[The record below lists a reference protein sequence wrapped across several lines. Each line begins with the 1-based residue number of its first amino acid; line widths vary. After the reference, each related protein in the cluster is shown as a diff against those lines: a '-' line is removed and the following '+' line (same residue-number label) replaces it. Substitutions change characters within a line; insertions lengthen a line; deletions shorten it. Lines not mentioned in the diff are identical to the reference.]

1 MEAQQGNRGA
11 VPWAAAPHRVHAVGE
26 RGATTAGVP
35 PVPRAGPPVDTP
47 LDEVLMLSVIN

>member
-1 MEAQQGNRGA
+1 MEAQQGNRGG

-26 RGATTAGVP
+26 REATTVGVP
-35 PVPRAGPPVDTP
+35 PVLWSGPPVDTP